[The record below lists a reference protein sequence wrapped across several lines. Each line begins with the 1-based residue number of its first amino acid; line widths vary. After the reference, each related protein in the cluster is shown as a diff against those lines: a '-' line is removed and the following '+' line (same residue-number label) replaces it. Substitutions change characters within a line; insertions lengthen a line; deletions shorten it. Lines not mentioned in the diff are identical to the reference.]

1 MTEEERDPELVRLRS
16 KLADAIETLNEGWDS
31 IPDGWFSMKE
41 LVSGM
46 TFTPDEWTNALG
58 MMRFVYDTSKGLN

>member
-16 KLADAIETLNEGWDS
+16 KLADAIAGLNEAWDS
-31 IPDGWFSMKE
+31 YPLRSFSTE
-41 LVSGM
+41 DLVSGM
-46 TFTPDEWTNALG
+46 TFTPDEWANALG

>member
-16 KLADAIETLNEGWDS
+16 KLADAISTLNEAWNA
-31 IPDGWFSMKE
+31 IPDGSFSTEE